1 MTDRRMTRGRCRT
14 AVTELQEDKRQ
25 SLPLQF
31 DYCVAVGA
39 IQSAATLH
47 STLGTFLYSRFRTMW
62 GENLR
67 PEGGV
72 KQLEWRLRYCTWKL
86 SSIQ

>member
-1 MTDRRMTRGRCRT
+1 MTDQRKTRGRYRT
-14 AVTELQEDKRQ
+14 AVTEQQEDKRQ
-25 SLPLQF
+25 SRPLQF

-72 KQLEWRLRYCTWKL
+72 KQLEWRFRYCTLKL